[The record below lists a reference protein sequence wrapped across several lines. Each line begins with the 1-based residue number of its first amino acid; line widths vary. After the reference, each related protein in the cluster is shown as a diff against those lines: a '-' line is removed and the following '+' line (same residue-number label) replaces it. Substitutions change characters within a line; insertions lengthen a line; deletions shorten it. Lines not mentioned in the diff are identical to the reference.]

1 MSEVE
6 KSQAAAAAFLSAVK
20 VRRDAIVN
28 SDTTVYEK
36 LESADGSPSFA
47 TALVDA
53 GVMAVLEVI
62 DGKDGGPGYMAAIR
76 PVEGDDM
83 NYEPIDLGSQLAESW
98 LEINS

>member
-1 MSEVE
+1 
-6 KSQAAAAAFLSAVK
+6 
-20 VRRDAIVN
+20 
-28 SDTTVYEK
+28 
-36 LESADGSPSFA
+36 
-47 TALVDA
+47 
-53 GVMAVLEVI
+53 MAVLEVI